1 MVRVLHD
8 NEEKPV
14 TNTGISYAATE
25 LAAAAKV
32 LATDTAHPRDRLQHA
47 WDAHYQ
53 NLWTSVYLP
62 EHLNVRFKRLW
73 EKYTAPSDDRFA
85 TQLRTMDDAELTEAI
100 EAVVDLAIDT
110 SAAAARGEEPAP
122 RPSVSSQ

>member
-1 MVRVLHD
+1 MTKAGV
-8 NEEKPV
+8 E
-14 TNTGISYAATE
+14 YAVAE
-25 LAAAAKV
+25 LAAAVKV
-32 LATDTAHPRDRLQHA
+32 LATDAAHPRERLQRA

-62 EHLNVRFKRLW
+62 EHLNVRFKSLW

-85 TQLRTMDDAELTEAI
+85 TELRAMDAEELTEAI
-100 EAVVDLAIDT
+100 SAVVDLAIDA

-122 RPSVSSQ
+122 RPSSTSE